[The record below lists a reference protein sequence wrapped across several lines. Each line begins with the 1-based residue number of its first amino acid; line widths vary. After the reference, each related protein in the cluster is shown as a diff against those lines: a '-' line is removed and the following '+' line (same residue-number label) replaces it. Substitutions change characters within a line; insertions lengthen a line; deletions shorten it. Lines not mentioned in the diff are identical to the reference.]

1 MKVENWNG
9 YEIRFVEK
17 DGEWWAIAVDVT
29 KALDIGNTTMALRRL
44 ETENKALISI
54 EGISKGNEMVNIIDE
69 FGIYDLVFSSH
80 KAEAKEFKRWIFKII
95 KQLRQSSGL
104 EGFQVF
110 RMLDKEHQKEMMGKL
125 KKGLRNPVRV
135 NFIKA
140 NTITNKAVST
150 KYGFPKMVKKEEMTP
165 EMLVDR
171 QELLESTVELM
182 GVKEKYHLN
191 ISVSDQI
198 YEMAKEKSSSNCS

>member
-9 YEIRFVEK
+9 YEIRFLEK
-17 DGEWWAIAVDVT
+17 DGEWWAVAKDIATALEYSKVDS
-29 KALDIGNTTMALRRL
+29 MLRKL
-44 ETENKALISI
+44 KPHQKDTHLLSTLGGKQELSIISEN
-54 EGISKGNEMVNIIDE
+54 
-69 FGIYDLVFSSH
+69 GIYKVIFGS
-80 KAEAKEFKRWIFKII
+80 KKKEAEEFQEWIFKII
-95 KQLRQSSGL
+95 KILRQSSGL

-125 KKGLRNPVRV
+125 KKSLRNPVRV

-198 YEMAKEKSSSNCS
+198 YEMAKEKPSSNCS